1 MDKIIYCVAHSDS
14 QCHYDEQIWDVEV
27 GKIEEQSSDL
37 VQERTGSADKA
48 EVIGMREAC
57 NGLGNVSLLSIATR
71 VVYNSLELA
80 NNSAPRISF
89 PPAHLS
95 FL

>member
-1 MDKIIYCVAHSDS
+1 MDKIIYCVTHSGF

-37 VQERTGSADKA
+37 VLERSGSGDKT

-57 NGLGNVSLLSIATR
+57 NGLGNVSLPSIATR

-80 NNSAPRISF
+80 IN
-89 PPAHLS
+89 
-95 FL
+95 